1 MSGQVL
7 ITGAGGYVGPHVVRA
22 VADLGYQPVAV
33 SRRPPEAELDE
44 RALFVEADV
53 LAPDFLIESIAPAA
67 EVSAVIHLAWQDG
80 FVHNAR
86 SHIESLS
93 AHHGFLAGAAEV
105 GIERIASLGTMHE
118 VGYWEGAVD
127 EDTPTNPVTLYGIAK
142 DALRRSTAL
151 TVAPVAEYIWLRA
164 FYILGDDRRNRS
176 IFAKI
181 LDAADR
187 GDTEFPFT
195 TGRTLYDFIDVA
207 ELGKQIAVA
216 SLSNGVTGIVN
227 VCSGKPES
235 LASRVERFIQE
246 NDLSIR
252 LRYGAFP
259 DRAYDSP
266 GIWGDSTRID
276 ALMKGSSLGRDTR

>member
-44 RALFVEADV
+44 RALFVKADV

-276 ALMKGSSLGRDTR
+276 ALMKGSSFGRDTR